1 MTETLTVRDVL
12 NLLLKAITY
21 PCIGNTD
28 WDDAAELEAQALAK
42 ARLAVG
48 SPDDP
53 PEFRQWLDTLRKPN
67 ANNDDRD
74 AVFDAMADYL
84 DASKRKTF
92 T

>member
-1 MTETLTVRDVL
+1 MTAPLTVRDVL
-12 NLLLKAITY
+12 NLVLEAITY
-21 PCIGNTD
+21 QCIGNTD
-28 WDDAAELEAQALAK
+28 WDDAAEMEARALAK
-42 ARLAVG
+42 APLAVG

-53 PEFRQWLDTLRKPN
+53 PEFRLWLDTLRDPN

-84 DASKRKTF
+84 DASKQKMF

>member
-1 MTETLTVRDVL
+1 MTEALTVRDVL
-12 NLLLKAITY
+12 NLLLEAITY

-28 WDDAAELEAQALAK
+28 WDDAAELEARALAK
-42 ARLAVG
+42 APLAVS

-67 ANNDDRD
+67 ANNNDRD
-74 AVFDAMADYL
+74 AVFDAMHDYL
-84 DASKRKTF
+84 NELKRERF